1 MKLYC
6 WKFVKEVADHTPEQ
20 EARCIK
26 WYEDFLND
34 PNKIG
39 GYGVMRD
46 FFTNGC
52 VKSMGFCYEPLDE
65 EEGKTWCKILV
76 RGEWD
81 LSSWYTRYV
90 PSVDPKIIERFIEE
104 YEIPGGDCG
113 GGSADWFIRPAE
125 VYTVVKYND
134 AHAVETA

>member
-46 FFTNGC
+46 FFTDGHI
-52 VKSMGFCYEPLDE
+52 KSMGFCYEPLDE

-81 LSSWYTRYV
+81 SSWYTRYV
-90 PSVDPKIIERFIEE
+90 PSVDPKIIERFVEE
-104 YEIPGGDCG
+104 YELPGDSG
-113 GGSADWFIRPAE
+113 GQVDWFIRPLE
-125 VYTVVKYND
+125 VHTTVKCNAY
-134 AHAVETA
+134 AVETA